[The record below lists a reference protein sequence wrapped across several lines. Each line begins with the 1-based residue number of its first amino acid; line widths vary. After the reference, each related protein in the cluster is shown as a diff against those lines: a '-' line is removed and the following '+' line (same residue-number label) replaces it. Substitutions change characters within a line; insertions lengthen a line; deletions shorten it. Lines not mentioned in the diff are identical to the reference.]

1 MKTLLIILGFSVV
14 TSLSIPNP
22 VLQTKQPQTAPATKV
37 RTGTIS
43 IDERHFIDEGDL
55 KVWSVTNTNV
65 LKGHAGHR
73 VRLQVV
79 DATKDALTVKV
90 VQVLMPQPPLNNDDI
105 LRVPELFPRR

>member
-1 MKTLLIILGFSVV
+1 MKTLVIVLGLSVI

-22 VLQTKQPQTAPATKV
+22 VLQTKQPQTAPAAKV

-65 LKGHAGHR
+65 LNLRGNSSG
-73 VRLQVV
+73 
-79 DATKDALTVKV
+79 
-90 VQVLMPQPPLNNDDI
+90 I
-105 LRVPELFPRR
+105 LKMSSLFMGG